1 MGVGLNLVAVLVL
14 GDPFPGGVA
23 NLDSFQGS
31 YLLYIYFI
39 SASMPSFIEAV

>member
-1 MGVGLNLVAVLVL
+1 VLVL
-14 GDPFPGGVA
+14 GDPFPGVK

-39 SASMPSFIEAV
+39 SASMPSFIESV